1 MRANRLS
8 GSEGGAGANPLFLPL
23 SIAQEIIRQNEN
35 RHYNVRPPPFSALHA
50 SVFWRNTVFP
60 RG

>member
-23 SIAQEIIRQNEN
+23 SIAKMGRMAG
-35 RHYNVRPPPFSALHA
+35 RFVDPSWFHYPALGGFA
-50 SVFWRNTVFP
+50 LRLLTTF
-60 RG
+60 

>member
-23 SIAQEIIRQNEN
+23 SMQNLEN
-35 RHYNVRPPPFSALHA
+35 ESRWAL
-50 SVFWRNTVFP
+50 SGRYVP
-60 RG
+60 